1 NGKSL
6 EDATS
11 PSLEITPNK
20 NVIVDTK
27 FQLNGIDA
35 PRYVIGDDSTISTIE
50 PGVTGDYIV
59 NITNNSVNELQKL
72 DLYIPIPKTGVDY
85 GLKYQLSPFNWD
97 ASIQAMPVLSGTEL
111 EFNFSDS
118 DGDPELA
125 SYEIAT
131 ELEDVKIVKISLKS
145 GSSLA
150 SGETR
155 EIKIPVAVDETK
167 DTAIA
172 GNKIEKTNIY
182 NPYYKIET
190 GNFAGGLKG
199 STVAMRLNI
208 LEIKGFVF
216 KDTQT
221 DGIYQDTVD
230 EPIAGAIVNLY
241 EKQADG
247 IYVASKDTFGNPIFA
262 TTGIDGR
269 YIFDTTDG
277 LIGFYLENG
286 VIVKKQYAVQFLE
299 IPGIKNDTQEFTKN
313 TVYQDV
319 ANDNSSVNMNGD
331 SRGFIEG
338 IEALA
343 LGSGYLHAGVIDKY
357 TITATIEGSVDTT
370 TDLLFDETK
379 TLDGNVDLGGPNFEL
394 FKASTNAYQ
403 WQLENP
409 SDSQYI
415 ELDSTRTSNEDLDI
429 HVKAIALHKIPIS
442 LTVTDI
448 YGNTKKVI
456 HYITVNQLP
465 VISGAEDVTIKV
477 GDVFDVMS
485 GVTASDKEDDDQEL
499 TSKIKIITNTVN

>member
-1 NGKSL
+1 
-6 EDATS
+6 
-11 PSLEITPNK
+11 
-20 NVIVDTK
+20 
-27 FQLNGIDA
+27 
-35 PRYVIGDDSTISTIE
+35 
-50 PGVTGDYIV
+50 
-59 NITNNSVNELQKL
+59 
-72 DLYIPIPKTGVDY
+72 
-85 GLKYQLSPFNWD
+85 
-97 ASIQAMPVLSGTEL
+97 
-111 EFNFSDS
+111 
-118 DGDPELA
+118 
-125 SYEIAT
+125 
-131 ELEDVKIVKISLKS
+131 
-145 GSSLA
+145 
-150 SGETR
+150 
-155 EIKIPVAVDETK
+155 
-167 DTAIA
+167 
-172 GNKIEKTNIY
+172 
-182 NPYYKIET
+182 
-190 GNFAGGLKG
+190 
-199 STVAMRLNI
+199 
-208 LEIKGFVF
+208 
-216 KDTQT
+216 
-221 DGIYQDTVD
+221 IYQDTVD

-299 IPGIKNDTQEFTKN
+299 IPEIKNDTQEFTKN

-499 TSKIKIITNTVN
+499 TSKIKIITNTVNPDEPGKYEVTYEVTDTAGNVTVVERIVTVNAKVTGMNQVPTITLVNENLTLKQGAIFDARAWVSASDKEDDDQELTSKIEIITNTVNPAVSGAYEVTYKVTDSQGATTTATMKVYVDEAAVISGAEDVTIKVGDVFDVMSGVTASDKEDDDQELTSKIKII